1 MSFRTENLRFAG
13 QFGIAAAAFSDPV
26 ITVELREEAAK
37 RQGNTAA
44 FLLAVNLLSR
54 MFEKVHAVFPSGA
67 EAPRHPWDHGTV
79 CAVIEE
85 LNVTSS
91 GNLHV
96 EPPTRSDVV
105 LSIGETASI
114 PSDREVVVCG
124 THWGA
129 ALDCDLP
136 DAGDGVL
143 GSLYAGCMGAAQV
156 LLHVL
161 NMMDAHYRPM
171 TPFNFSLLNFG
182 SRGAV
187 DKTPKQIKLPETH
200 LVGVGAVGSAAV
212 YALAHLDDIS
222 GTLHLIDNQTVDD
235 PNLNRYVLM
244 RRGDIGRWK
253 VDVAA
258 ETLTGTSI
266 DTTTYRDSFA
276 KYADGYGRDVNL
288 LLSPVDSEE
297 GRRALAKMLPRRIIN
312 AATGGTTVT
321 ISTHGFNDGKACLHC
336 LYMPDLNR
344 ASPEEIMA
352 KEMGLQPE
360 KIKELLRTNDPVGP
374 ELLAQIERNQGV
386 DPGTWASAAELP
398 IGSFYVKAV
407 CGDATLRLP
416 TANVIAPLSFISTSA
431 GILLAAELIKT
442 GHPELSGWTLDN
454 YFRVDTLHAP
464 QPAFRHIRA
473 QDRSGKCICRDP
485 DYSAVYSQ
493 KYATK

>member
-1 MSFRTENLRFAG
+1 MSFRTENLRFAD
-13 QFGIAAAAFSDPV
+13 QFGIAAEAFSSPV
-26 ITVELREEAAK
+26 VTVELRRDAAK

-44 FLLAVNLLSR
+44 FLLAVSLLSR
-54 MFEKVHAVFPSGA
+54 TFEKVHAVFPSGA
-67 EAPRHPWDHGTV
+67 EAPRHPWNHGTV
-79 CAVIEE
+79 SAVIEE
-85 LNVTSS
+85 LNDTVRR
-91 GNLHV
+91 NLRV
-96 EPPTRSDVV
+96 EPPKRSNVV
-105 LSIGETASI
+105 LSVGETPSI
-114 PSDREVVVCG
+114 PADREVVVRG
-124 THWGA
+124 THWRA

-136 DAGDGVL
+136 DAGEGVL

-171 TPFNFSLLNFG
+171 TPFNFSLLNLG
-182 SRGAV
+182 SCGAA
-187 DKTPKQIKLPETH
+187 DETPKPIHLPDTH

-212 YALAHLDDIS
+212 YALAHLGDIS

-244 RRGDIGRWK
+244 RRRDIARWK

-258 ETLTGTSI
+258 KTLRGTSI
-266 DTTTYRDSFA
+266 EVAPYRDSFA
-276 KYADGYGRDVNL
+276 NYVDKYGRNVNL

-297 GRRALAKMLPRRIIN
+297 GRREIAKMLPRRIIN

-321 ISTHGFNDGKACLHC
+321 ISTHGFNDGRACLHC

-352 KEMGLQPE
+352 EEMGLQPE
-360 KIKELLRTNDPVGP
+360 KVKELLRTNDPIGA

-386 DPGTWASAAELP
+386 DPGTWASATELS

-416 TANVIAPLSFISTSA
+416 TANVIAPLSFISASA

-442 GHPELSGWTLDN
+442 GHPELRGWTLDN
-454 YFRVDTLHAP
+454 YFRLDTLHPP
-464 QPAFRHIRA
+464 QPAFHHIRA
-473 QDRSGKCICRDP
+473 QDSSGKCICRDP
-485 DYSAVYSQ
+485 DYIAVYSQ
-493 KYATK
+493 KYAAN